1 MGEMSNEISTAKEYQ
16 RKKQILTLFNLF
28 FTPAVLLLII
38 LSPLSLRWKL
48 WSISVGGNAY
58 LAVAIYFVCLSVFML
73 IFDLP
78 LSFYSGYYLEHRYG
92 LSNQSWKPW
101 VKDLFKKSLLSFVIS
116 CVLLE
121 ALYALIWYSP
131 NLWWLYAWCGYALV
145 SYVMGKL
152 FPVLIVPLFY
162 KYSRVTDEHLN
173 HEILNLAKR
182 FDLPIENVYALNLS
196 RTTKKANAAFMGFG
210 KTKRVVLS
218 DTLITN
224 FTVEEVKT
232 VVAHE
237 LGHYKHHDVWRHFGF
252 GVLISCLSF
261 WIAFKLIG
269 PMASHLGYYG
279 VHDIA
284 CMPLLFLIFYVLGIV
299 LTPIHNGFA
308 RWLERGADRFA
319 IAACPDKNVFASC
332 MKKLGSLNLADPDPN
347 PIYEWFFYDHPALR
361 KRIRMIQTDPA

>member
-1 MGEMSNEISTAKEYQ
+1 MNDMSDETSKAKEYQ

-38 LSPLSLRWKL
+38 LSPLSLQWKL

-92 LSNQSWKPW
+92 LSNQSWKSW
-101 VKDLFKKSLLSFVIS
+101 VKDLCKRSLLSFVIS

-173 HEILNLAKR
+173 HEILDLAKR
-182 FDLPIENVYALNLS
+182 FDLPVENVYALNLS

-218 DTLITN
+218 DTLINN

-237 LGHYKHHDVWRHFGF
+237 LGH
-252 GVLISCLSF
+252 
-261 WIAFKLIG
+261 
-269 PMASHLGYYG
+269 
-279 VHDIA
+279 
-284 CMPLLFLIFYVLGIV
+284 
-299 LTPIHNGFA
+299 
-308 RWLERGADRFA
+308 
-319 IAACPDKNVFASC
+319 
-332 MKKLGSLNLADPDPN
+332 
-347 PIYEWFFYDHPALR
+347 
-361 KRIRMIQTDPA
+361 